1 MPASTSAPS
10 ALSVPSSPSSASF
23 DGPDL
28 MTERFLIILALA
40 GVVATAIVAV
50 RAWSVR
56 RLAGLK
62 TGPTRG
68 LWNALG
74 ESPDGRPSLIVFST
88 PSCTACRTAQHPAVE
103 AVEARFGDALRVL
116 KVDLS
121 RRPGVG
127 HAFKVLTA
135 PTTVVLSGDGRVG
148 SFNHGFA
155 PADQLAAQVS
165 AVAAPASSR

>member
-1 MPASTSAPS
+1 MI
-10 ALSVPSSPSSASF
+10 
-23 DGPDL
+23 
-28 MTERFLIILALA
+28 ERSLIVLTLALVV
-40 GVVATAIVAV
+40 VVAVIAV
-50 RAWSVR
+50 RAWSGR
-56 RLAGLK
+56 RVAGLK
-62 TGPTRG
+62 AGVAGG

-103 AVEARFGDALRVL
+103 VVEARFGETLRVL
-116 KVDLS
+116 EVDLS
-121 RRPGVG
+121 QRPAVG

-135 PTTVVLSGDGRVG
+135 PSTVVLGGDGRVG

-165 AVAAPASSR
+165 AVAAPASLR

>member
-1 MPASTSAPS
+1 MI
-10 ALSVPSSPSSASF
+10 
-23 DGPDL
+23 
-28 MTERFLIILALA
+28 ERFLIVIVLGLALA
-40 GVVATAIVAV
+40 AGVFAV
-50 RAWSVR
+50 RAWSGR
-56 RLAGLK
+56 RVAELK
-62 TGPTRG
+62 VGQTRG

-103 AVEARFGDALRVL
+103 AVEARFGGALRVL

-121 RRPGVG
+121 RRPAVG

-135 PTTVVLSGDGRVG
+135 PTTVVLAGDGQVG

-165 AVAAPASSR
+165 AVAVPASSR